1 MAACAAADGSTVW
14 VRELGSGQRVYYM
27 APVRYWHWQ
36 GGNARPGEGGDPA
49 TYDVALAA
57 SRDGWKFSYLGE
69 RQPFARPTRDGSV
82 GASRM
87 WVRPPIRMG
96 DEDFFFVTR
105 GNMNEDAEVANT
117 TDGTP
122 KRLRGEVALGRL
134 RVDGTVSIDGPY
146 GRAGNLTTKALVFS
160 GEKLRLNV
168 DAGGGGAVTVS
179 VRTPGGERLLG
190 SSLPI
195 VHSAV
200 DSEVVWREGGLGHLA
215 GQVVVLSF
223 TIEEAKLFSFRFAH
237 KSDDDDDATARKVC
251 NIQDFGSVPGSPAA
265 FDANLRAVHKA
276 VSACREGGVLLV
288 PAGRFC
294 ECTKRV
300 CPLIQPALCD
310 PVCCRPQI
318 STLWRSSLSTT
329 LRSDCRAELRLWPR
343 TTQRPGHATRAAFVL
358 PSTASKI
365 LVARRSC
372 TSKTHK
378 TSASPEMDSS
388 P

>member
-1 MAACAAADGSTVW
+1 
-14 VRELGSGQRVYYM
+14 
-27 APVRYWHWQ
+27 
-36 GGNARPGEGGDPA
+36 
-49 TYDVALAA
+49 
-57 SRDGWKFSYLGE
+57 
-69 RQPFARPTRDGSV
+69 
-82 GASRM
+82 
-87 WVRPPIRMG
+87 MG

-215 GQVVVLSF
+215 GQAVVLSF
-223 TIEEAKLFSFRFAH
+223 SIEEAKLFSFRFAH

-251 NIQDFGSVPGSPAA
+251 NIQDFGSVPGMPGA
-265 FDANLRAVHKA
+265 FDANLQAVHKA

-288 PAGRFC
+288 PPGRFC

-318 STLWRSSLSTT
+318 STLWRSSLS
-329 LRSDCRAELRLWPR
+329 
-343 TTQRPGHATRAAFVL
+343 
-358 PSTASKI
+358 
-365 LVARRSC
+365 
-372 TSKTHK
+372 
-378 TSASPEMDSS
+378 
-388 P
+388 